1 MQIVDLIGKA
11 LSVRAFY
18 HKVVSSNIANA
29 QTPGYKEK
37 DINFRSELDK
47 RANAAAGTIT
57 GSGDSGYA
65 VTENS
70 GHEGLARLDG
80 NTVDLEGQT
89 VKLTENQLMYQA
101 LVQMASKRFSMM
113 RYLIGEGKR

>member
-29 QTPGYKEK
+29 QTPNYKEK
-37 DINFRSELDK
+37 GIDFRTELDK
-47 RANAAAGTIT
+47 RVNMAGGQA
-57 GSGDSGYA
+57 GSGDAGYT
-65 VTENS
+65 VTENVKDQ
-70 GHEGLARLDG
+70 GLARLDG

-89 VKLTENQLMYQA
+89 VKLTENQIMYQA

>member
-18 HKVVSSNIANA
+18 HKVVSGNIANA

-37 DINFRSELDK
+37 EIDFKRELDK
-47 RANAAAGTIT
+47 RVGADMTRTPMGETDYTISENT
-57 GSGDSGYA
+57 GQD
-65 VTENS
+65 
-70 GHEGLARLDG
+70 GLARLDG
-80 NTVDLEGQT
+80 NTVNLEDQT

-101 LVQMASKRFSMM
+101 LIQMASKRFSMM
-113 RYLIGEGKR
+113 KYLIGEGKR

>member
-18 HKVVSSNIANA
+18 HKVLSSNIANS
-29 QTPGYKEK
+29 QTPDYKEK
-37 DINFRSELDK
+37 AIDFHAELDK
-47 RANAAAGTIT
+47 RVNTAFDRAG
-57 GSGDSGYA
+57 SEDAGYT
-65 VTENS
+65 VTENA
-70 GHEGLARLDG
+70 GNEGLARLDG